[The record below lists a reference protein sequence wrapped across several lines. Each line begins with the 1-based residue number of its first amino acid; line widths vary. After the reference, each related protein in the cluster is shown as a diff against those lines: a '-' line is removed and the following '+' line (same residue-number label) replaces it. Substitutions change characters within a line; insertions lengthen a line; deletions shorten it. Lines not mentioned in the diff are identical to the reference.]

1 MGTRESAEQGPR
13 AAQVLPLLGVH
24 VKSSNCPLLPKG
36 VYCVCV
42 GAVFMYMCAGVC
54 VWESACVCM
63 YVHGLCA
70 CMWVRM
76 HFCILLPQVPLPPS
90 SPQSALSWPGPASSS
105 LYSLNISPSR

>member
-1 MGTRESAEQGPR
+1 MGTREGAEQGPR

-54 VWESACVCM
+54 VSLWGGSVSVCVCVWECVWF
-63 YVHGLCA
+63 YPDL
-70 CMWVRM
+70 RS
-76 HFCILLPQVPLPPS
+76 CI
-90 SPQSALSWPGPASSS
+90 
-105 LYSLNISPSR
+105 

>member
-1 MGTRESAEQGPR
+1 MGTREGAEQGPR

-54 VWESACVCM
+54 VCAGVCYVCVC
-63 YVHGLCA
+63 VVLA
-70 CMWVRM
+70 AR
-76 HFCILLPQVPLPPS
+76 FS
-90 SPQSALSWPGPASSS
+90 K
-105 LYSLNISPSR
+105 